1 MRRDR
6 HCWLSST
13 VSMVPAP
20 ARESYTSASPWSW
33 SPRWFPAAHGVLFRG
48 LTSWRWKLH
57 LESCSRRENGKTR
70 HCPQMHPG
78 RSSFPSQIG
87 SRGRRL
93 LGDTR
98 FLLQDEKISSTI
110 LYPHL
115 IPELWISSS
124 AASRGKQQIVA
135 CIPQVMGSSL
145 HCKLLIQ
152 LLSTR
157 MPSVCSI
164 VGADVGS
171 LRNPHE
177 DGAWPIQSCR
187 GLQTKFI

>member
-1 MRRDR
+1 LHRDR

-98 FLLQDEKISSTI
+98 FLLSTI

-115 IPELWISSS
+115 ILELWISSS
-124 AASRGKQQIVA
+124 AASRGKQQIVV

-145 HCKLLIQ
+145 QCKLLIQ
-152 LLSTR
+152 LLSTK

-171 LRNPHE
+171 LRATLMRME
-177 DGAWPIQSCR
+177 LGSPIQSCR